1 MLSYELTQ
9 EIFNDRKLATIG
21 IYDSYKQN
29 YITILRSKQLDE
41 ARSLFLNATK
51 KFSII
56 VNWLLFATMTRNK
69 QGYVTRLRHRQ
80 LYESKCHI
88 LNDVYVSIKK
98 F

>member
-1 MLSYELTQ
+1 L
-9 EIFNDRKLATIG
+9 
-21 IYDSYKQN
+21 
-29 YITILRSKQLDE
+29 
-41 ARSLFLNATK
+41 LNATK

-56 VNWLLFATMTRNK
+56 VIWLLFAIMTRNK

-80 LYESKCHI
+80 LYESKYHI